1 MKTVRSIDSADSSP
15 VSPRRYRWM
24 SFLMLVLTSA
34 LVGGC
39 FPPSQSG
46 RPWYGERYVNT
57 PQYQQDKAK
66 HARQAREG
74 GERAARNAAARREYE
89 AQRAERN
96 KKYETRSF
104 CEMRNA
110 ERRRKALARG
120 SQSYEVEDCSR
131 YPR

>member
-15 VSPRRYRWM
+15 VSTSRYRWM
-24 SFLMLVLTSA
+24 SFSMLFLTSA
-34 LVGGC
+34 LVCGC
-39 FPPSQSG
+39 FPPNESG

-89 AQRAERN
+89 AQEAERG
-96 KKYETRSF
+96 KQYQTRSW
-104 CEMRNA
+104 CEFRNSV
-110 ERRRKALARG
+110 RRREALAKG